1 MMHSPIFLQ
10 PIFKER
16 IWGGEALGQ
25 HFGYTLPSPRTGECW
40 AISAHPEGE
49 NTVRDGGYAGLT
61 LGQLW
66 SDHRYLF
73 GNGAGEQF
81 PLLVKLIDARND
93 LSVQVHPNNAYA
105 ASYAQGQAG
114 KTEAWYILNARSGA
128 EIVYGHT
135 AKSKEEF
142 KEQAQAGNWERLL
155 RRVPA
160 QAGQWFEVP
169 SGTVHALGAGLL
181 VYEVQQN
188 SDLTYRLYDYDR
200 VDVNGNPRELHLEQ
214 ALANVSMISPAAQQ
228 LPRRLEQPG
237 ISRAILIENKYFGL
251 QKWSIQ
257 GSATLQQQPP
267 YLLVSV
273 VEGQGQ
279 IETQS
284 GSFCFLPGDHLLLP
298 TAAARHF
305 SVLGNSEW
313 LVAVPH
319 S

>member
-1 MMHSPIFLQ
+1 MKHSPIFLQ
-10 PIFKER
+10 PVFKER
-16 IWGGEALGQ
+16 IWGGDTLG
-25 HFGYTLPSPRTGECW
+25 HRFGYSLPSSRTGECW

-49 NTVRDGGYAGLT
+49 NVVRHGPYAGLT

-73 GNGAGEQF
+73 GNAAGERF
-81 PLLVKLIDARND
+81 PLLVKLIDARDN
-93 LSVQVHPNNAYA
+93 LSVQVHPNDAYA
-105 ASYAQGQAG
+105 ARYAQGQSG
-114 KTEAWYILNARSGA
+114 KTEAWYMLNARSGA

-135 AKSKEEF
+135 AKSREEF

-169 SGTVHALGAGLL
+169 SGMVHALGAGLL
-181 VYEVQQN
+181 IYEVQQN

-200 VDVNGNPRELHLEQ
+200 VGANGKPRELHLEQ
-214 ALANVSMISPAAQQ
+214 ALANVSLLPPAAQQ

-237 ISRAILIENKYFGL
+237 ISRAILIENEYFGL

-257 GSATLQQQPP
+257 DSATLQQQAP

-273 VEGQGQ
+273 IEGQGQ
-279 IETQS
+279 INTQS
-284 GSFCFLPGDHLLLP
+284 GEFCLRSGDHLLLP

-313 LVAVPH
+313 LVAMPH